1 MVKSEDESLS
11 TVDVTSVDLYTGKTT
26 FKKAGAP
33 VTFVKKNGRVM
44 VREMPSL
51 PAGILNGIKFSTD
64 TVNLTTGDMIVMVSD
79 GVITG
84 DDKWLE
90 KLIRTWNE
98 AVPRILQRLLLTRR

>member
-1 MVKSEDESLS
+1 
-11 TVDVTSVDLYTGKTT
+11 
-26 FKKAGAP
+26 
-33 VTFVKKNGRVM
+33 
-44 VREMPSL
+44 MPSL

-98 AVPRILQRLLLTRR
+98 GSTQDLAKAVVDEALKRRKAEREDDVTAVAIRITDNGR

>member
-1 MVKSEDESLS
+1 
-11 TVDVTSVDLYTGKTT
+11 
-26 FKKAGAP
+26 
-33 VTFVKKNGRVM
+33 
-44 VREMPSL
+44 MPSL
-51 PAGILNGIKFSTD
+51 PAGILNGIKFSTY

-98 AVPRILQRLLLTRR
+98 GSTQDLAKAVVDEAVKRRKAEREDDVTAVAIRITDNGR

>member
-1 MVKSEDESLS
+1 M
-11 TVDVTSVDLYTGKTT
+11 
-26 FKKAGAP
+26 
-33 VTFVKKNGRVM
+33 KNGRVT

-98 AVPRILQRLLLTRR
+98 GSTQDLAKAVVDEAVKHRKADREDDVTAVAIRITENGH

>member
-1 MVKSEDESLS
+1 
-11 TVDVTSVDLYTGKTT
+11 
-26 FKKAGAP
+26 
-33 VTFVKKNGRVM
+33 
-44 VREMPSL
+44 MPSL

-98 AVPRILQRLLLTRR
+98 GSTQDLAKAVVDEAVKRRKADREDDVTAVAIRITENGH

>member
-1 MVKSEDESLS
+1 
-11 TVDVTSVDLYTGKTT
+11 
-26 FKKAGAP
+26 
-33 VTFVKKNGRVM
+33 
-44 VREMPSL
+44 MPSL

-98 AVPRILQRLLLTRR
+98 GSTQDLAKAVVDEAVKRRKAEREDDVTAVAIRITDNGR